1 MSKKTMKAFSELDW
15 PEAVEVANKT
25 ANHLKEIAEYM
36 QNDVKDYDEKR
47 VDKYMLLFINDLE
60 ELDDLGDEIN
70 EVFEKD
76 DLEHAESVIYISEPE
91 T

>member
-1 MSKKTMKAFSELDW
+1 MNEKMMKAFSELDW
-15 PEAVEVANKT
+15 AEAVKAANKT
-25 ANHLKEIAEYM
+25 ANHLKEIVDYM
-36 QNDVKDYDEKR
+36 KNDVKCYDAEK
-47 VDKYMLLFINDLE
+47 VGTYVMLFIEDLD
-60 ELDDLGDEIN
+60 ELDAFGDEIN